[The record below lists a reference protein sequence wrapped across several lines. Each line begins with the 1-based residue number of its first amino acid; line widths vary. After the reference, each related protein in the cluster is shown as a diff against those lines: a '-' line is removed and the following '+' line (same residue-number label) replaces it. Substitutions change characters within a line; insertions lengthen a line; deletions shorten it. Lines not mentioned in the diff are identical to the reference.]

1 MALGWLSATQRGAGD
16 LGTRSDTAGHA
27 TTGRHER
34 TRRAA
39 CLSNPGFVVVVV
51 VDIQHLYHH
60 LTSPLTNTTM
70 SFRLGLRATPS
81 SSSSAISSAS
91 LVLRRPI
98 QTSPLSRA
106 SHPAASASQSYI
118 KGTVNDP
125 TTYPPPNAA
134 HGHQHWAVERAIS
147 VALLPLTAVAFAKH
161 GASGF
166 LDVALGLS
174 LVAHSH
180 IGE

>member
-1 MALGWLSATQRGAGD
+1 
-16 LGTRSDTAGHA
+16 
-27 TTGRHER
+27 
-34 TRRAA
+34 
-39 CLSNPGFVVVVV
+39 
-51 VDIQHLYHH
+51 
-60 LTSPLTNTTM
+60 M